1 MDIWDYF
8 QNGPQDFFFSLIFWF
23 SFIFLNIKPLSEIG
37 PCLLVIQL
45 QVFAN
50 YICRWPKELW
60 FHSVWLLILLQY
72 WRHKL
77 WPSSSSHANWRNFF
91 LCCVNWALVVVAQV
105 NLYKSD
111 VESFI
116 MKEKRQLPSKEES
129 IEFVCRVLDPGL
141 KISGKSLLKSWY
153 LIRVVVSDRMLGCKT
168 FGI

>member
-1 MDIWDYF
+1 MEHQTLNRPIDPAAERIILKIVRFLYI
-8 QNGPQDFFFSLIFWF
+8 FFKQW
-23 SFIFLNIKPLSEIG
+23 
-37 PCLLVIQL
+37 
-45 QVFAN
+45 
-50 YICRWPKELW
+50 LW

-91 LCCVNWALVVVAQV
+91 LCCVNWALVAQV

-129 IEFVCRVLDPGL
+129 IEFVCRVLGPGL
-141 KISGKSLLKSWY
+141 KISGKFSWKADIFKE
-153 LIRVVVSDRMLGCKT
+153 LWFLTKC
-168 FGI
+168 